1 MKQKSTKKNIIAMV
15 SLALT
20 LILNVSFLQPVKAFA
35 ASKTLAYVQSRE
47 ATAFNPVSFPVQ
59 VTSTSDVEINVYVAS
74 PAGVTISVSD
84 RNGNL
89 CGNSLHLTNYDSSWV
104 LDGKGWYT
112 SKYTMNQL
120 ETGSYTVEYTF
131 DQDVTFDAKIV
142 QLSAGVSFAGSK
154 ITLTQGFS
162 QKLKINNA
170 KAKSFS
176 SSNKKVATVDKK
188 GKVTGKKAGSAVITA
203 KLTNGKKI
211 KCKVTVKS
219 NTYSADKL
227 TSSSV
232 GINEYAAA
240 AYSASYKSN
249 GNLVIKF
256 RVVNETDH
264 KLSSIPK
271 FSVTITNQENNG
283 VASYQ
288 KSSFK
293 VDVPAHSYK
302 DYTITIKKGALSG
315 KKADLRNSIIKIE
328 GERVDL

>member
-1 MKQKSTKKNIIAMV
+1 MKQKRTKKKIFSML
-15 SLALT
+15 SLVLAV
-20 LILNVSFLQPVKAFA
+20 ILSISPLQPVKVFA
-35 ASKTLAYVQSRE
+35 KSKTLVFVQSQT
-47 ATAFNPVSFPVQ
+47 ATAFNPVKFPIY
-59 VTSTSDVEINVYVAS
+59 VTGTSDVELNIFVPTPTGVTINVYDS
-74 PAGVTISVSD
+74 K
-84 RNGNL
+84 GNL
-89 CGNSLHLTNYDSSWV
+89 CGNPLHLANYDSSWV

-120 ETGSYTVEYTF
+120 EAGSYTIEYTF
-131 DQDVTFDAKIV
+131 DQNVTFDAKIV
-142 QLSAGVSFAGSK
+142 QLSAGVSFAESK

-162 QKLKINNA
+162 HKLKINNA

-188 GKVTGKKAGSAVITA
+188 GNVTGKKAGSAVITA

-227 TSSSV
+227 TSSNV
-232 GINEYAAA
+232 GINEYAVA

-264 KLSSIPK
+264 KLESIPK
-271 FSVTITNQENNG
+271 FSVTITNQENDG
-283 VASYQ
+283 VASYR
-288 KSSFK
+288 KNSFK
-293 VDVPAHSYK
+293 VDVPSHSYK
-302 DYTITIKKGALSG
+302 DYTITINKGVISG
-315 KKADLRNSIIKIE
+315 EKADLRNSIIKIE